1 MRQLKRW
8 LVSRL
13 SIAAIALFGLVQAQ
27 AATIGV
33 PENVPPWGFSAASP
47 AHERG
52 IYGDLADA
60 IVANIHTPVAIA
72 FVPYARMFQQVKTG
86 EVDYAFGVVSPA
98 ISAAGPFIAVFAK
111 APMIAIARKGL
122 SLKTLEDLRGFG
134 EIGYLRGGSCGPVV
148 DGDAAIHRVGQD
160 NYDSA
165 IRKLAAGRLD
175 AWCSIKPGFT
185 YALNNLKMA
194 ADMGDEVDYSEV
206 KIGIQVT
213 AAKAE
218 SAEAHELQTVV
229 EKLVSDGTAGKIVAH
244 YVGSPYPP

>member
-1 MRQLKRW
+1 MRHMKHW
-8 LVSRL
+8 LASRL
-13 SIAAIALFGLVQAQ
+13 PAAAIALFAAMQAH

-33 PENVPPWGFSAASP
+33 PENVPPWGLTAASP
-47 AHERG
+47 PGDRG
-52 IYGDLADA
+52 IYADLSDA
-60 IVANIHTPVAIA
+60 IVANTHIPLEIA
-72 FVPYARMFQQVKTG
+72 FVPYGRMFQEVKTG

-122 SLKTLEDLRGFG
+122 SLKTLEDLRGFN
-134 EIGYLRGGSCGPVV
+134 EVGYLRGGSCGPVV

-175 AWCSIKPGFT
+175 AWCSIKLGFI
-185 YALNNLKMA
+185 YALNDLKMA
-194 ADMGDEVDYSEV
+194 PDMGEELDYGEV

-213 AAKAE
+213 SAKAE
-218 SAEAHELQTVV
+218 SAEAHEVEAVV
-229 EKLVSDGTAGKIVAH
+229 EKLVRDGTAGKIVAH
-244 YVGSPYPP
+244 YVGEPYAP